1 MSEKIKLYS
10 FWTEDGK
17 VYEYLE
23 DHLNLTF
30 NIYVTFFEKRILKIL
45 ASRLNRK
52 ADDTLMFIVRLAP
65 IMHDIGKAHDSYQKN
80 IGRIKPNFSWHEV
93 LSAQVCWNLMEAF
106 RYASHVPSREF
117 ETLKRMVVAAII
129 SHHQAIRDVERTFPP
144 KWIVLSLWE
153 LEPLYPLMLKLLNLA
168 SEEIKPNIDYDKVVR
183 LTLNG
188 IRDTIRICRGS
199 LGIMRDRIFEYIGR
213 PPKPYSILTG
223 TIVLCDWL
231 SAEKTRPSSY
241 KSPMLK
247 EAEHAFPEIMSQVS
261 HSLCEGTED

>member
-10 FWTEDGK
+10 FWTEDGR

-30 NIYVTFFEKRILKIL
+30 NIFVTLFERRILKIL

-52 ADDTLMFIVRLAP
+52 ADDTLTFVVRLAP
-65 IMHDIGKAHDSYQKN
+65 LMHDIGKAHDSYQKN
-80 IGRIKPNFSWHEV
+80 IGRKPNFSWHEV

-106 RYASHVPSREF
+106 RYASHIPSREF
-117 ETLKRMVVAAII
+117 ESLKRMVVATII
-129 SHHQAIRDVERTFPP
+129 SHHQAMREVERAFPP
-144 KWIVLSLWE
+144 KWIKLSLWN
-153 LEPLYPLMLKLLNLA
+153 LDPLYPLILKLVNLA
-168 SEEIKPNIDYDKVVR
+168 SKEIKPNIDYSKVVYS
-183 LTLNG
+183 TLNR

-199 LGIMRDRIFEYIGR
+199 LGMMRDHIFDDIGR

-223 TIVLCDWL
+223 TLVLCDWL
-231 SAEKTRPSSY
+231 SARKTRPSNY

-247 EAEHAFPEIMSQVS
+247 EAERAFPEITVLGFLSTS
-261 HSLCEGTED
+261 